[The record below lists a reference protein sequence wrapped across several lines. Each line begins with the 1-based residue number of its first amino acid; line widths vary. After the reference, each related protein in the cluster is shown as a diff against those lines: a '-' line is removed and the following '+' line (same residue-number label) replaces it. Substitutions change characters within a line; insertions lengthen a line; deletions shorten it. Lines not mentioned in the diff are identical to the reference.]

1 MSRITRKVGDAKV
14 SAVGFGA
21 MSVAGFY
28 AQVLSD
34 EEKMKVRASLAV
46 ATTDEGI
53 S

>member
-1 MSRITRKVGDAKV
+1 MSQITRKVGNCKV

-21 MSVAGFY
+21 MSVAGLY

-34 EEKMKVRASLAV
+34 VEKMKVRASLVV

-53 S
+53 H